1 MVAMKMMER
10 SEQRTGKAAAGAIR
24 RVAVYCRISSFEE
37 LSELQ
42 YFRNLI
48 HSTGGCQLA
57 GIYTDSEISDTN
69 ISGLPGFQQLMEDC
83 RAGKIDR
90 ILTQS
95 ITRFAGNAMDSLKAA
110 ETLSRLPHPVEVKFE
125 TEHADTSDPGM
136 HFLFQMILQEAAAEN
151 GK

>member
-1 MVAMKMMER
+1 MLER
-10 SEQRTGKAAAGAIR
+10 SEQRTGKAAGAVR
-24 RVAVYCRISSFEE
+24 KVAVYCRISSAEE
-37 LSELQ
+37 PSEYAEKVQPLQ
-42 YFRNLI
+42 NLI
-48 HSTGGCQLA
+48 QSTDGYQIA
-57 GIYTDSEISDTN
+57 GIYVDSDISDGN

-95 ITRFAGNAMDSLKAA
+95 ITCFAGNVMDSMKAA

-125 TEHADTSDPGM
+125 KEHADTSNPGM
-136 HFLFQMILQEAAAEN
+136 RFLFQMILQEAAAEN